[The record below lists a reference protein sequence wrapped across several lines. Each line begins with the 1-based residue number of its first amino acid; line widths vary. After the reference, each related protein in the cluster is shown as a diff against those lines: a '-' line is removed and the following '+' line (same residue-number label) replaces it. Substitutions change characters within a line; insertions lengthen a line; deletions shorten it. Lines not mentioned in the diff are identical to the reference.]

1 MTVISP
7 EAIRDAEERI
17 REMTEDIAIANEELA
32 TAKKLAK
39 RKFETAIK
47 RAQNAYDKAVAKSN
61 PDNLSMFNEADEAVK
76 AAKEKLEGVLADA
89 KASENAANRLPS
101 LMEDVA
107 KKKIR

>member
-1 MTVISP
+1 MTVIAP

-47 RAQNAYDKAVAKSN
+47 GLRMHMTKPLRRATLITLLCSAKR
-61 PDNLSMFNEADEAVK
+61 M
-76 AAKEKLEGVLADA
+76 KL
-89 KASENAANRLPS
+89 
-101 LMEDVA
+101 
-107 KKKIR
+107 